1 MKKREKREM
10 GHLFFSKKI
19 PDPDGLA
26 GVCDIGIDGEMSII
40 EPHLLTVTVG
50 DTDNEILNVAKHG
63 ANGGRGL
70 FLEPNQA
77 SIISFHFPVSS
88 LVMRSKSKFRW
99 LKLPPQ

>member
-26 GVCDIGIDGEMSII
+26 GVCDTGIDGEMSII

-63 ANGGRGL
+63 ADGGRGL

-88 LVMRSKSKFRW
+88 LVMRLKSKFRW

>member
-19 PDPDGLA
+19 PDLDGLA
-26 GVCDIGIDGEMSII
+26 GVCDTGIDGEMSII

-50 DTDNEILNVAKHG
+50 DTGDEILDVAERS
-63 ANGGRGL
+63 ADGGRGL
-70 FLEPNQA
+70 FLESNQA
-77 SIISFHFPVSS
+77 LIISFHFPVSS
-88 LVMRSKSKFRW
+88 LVMRLKSKFRW